1 MNLTKELYIKIAKEV
16 FGKTEFTHA
25 GLTFDLNND

>member
-1 MNLTKELYIKIAKEV
+1 MNLTKELYRKIAKEV

-25 GLTFDLNND
+25 GMTFDLDHD